1 MRILLAGATGVLGC
15 RLLPLLV
22 ADGHEVLG
30 LSRNSTGAA
39 TIKSAG
45 GHARVCNVFN
55 LKLLTDVAW
64 DYRPEAL
71 IHQLTD
77 LPDDPLLID
86 NAANAR
92 IRKVGT
98 DNLLAAARS
107 VGATRFLAQSVAWSL
122 PGIGGEAV
130 AYLESKVL
138 GAQGVVVR
146 YGRLYGPG
154 TYYPTT
160 VPDSPRIHVD
170 NAAAGTLALIGM
182 DSGVFTLTED

>member
-1 MRILLAGATGVLGC
+1 MRILLAGATGVLGR
-15 RLLPLLV
+15 RLLPLLL

-30 LSRNSTGAA
+30 LSRHSSGVEA
-39 TIKSAG
+39 IQSAG
-45 GHARVCNVFN
+45 GQGRVCNVYN
-55 LKLLTDVAW
+55 LELLMEIAS
-64 DYRPEAL
+64 DYRPEAI

-86 NAANAR
+86 DAANAR
-92 IRKVGT
+92 IRLVGT
-98 DNLLAAARS
+98 DNLLAAAQS
-107 VGATRFLAQSVAWSL
+107 VRATRFLAQSVAWSL

-130 AYLESKVL
+130 ANLETRVL

-154 TYYPTT
+154 TYYPTA
-160 VPDSPRIHVD
+160 VPDSPRIRAD
-170 NAAAGTLALIGM
+170 SAAARTVDLIGI